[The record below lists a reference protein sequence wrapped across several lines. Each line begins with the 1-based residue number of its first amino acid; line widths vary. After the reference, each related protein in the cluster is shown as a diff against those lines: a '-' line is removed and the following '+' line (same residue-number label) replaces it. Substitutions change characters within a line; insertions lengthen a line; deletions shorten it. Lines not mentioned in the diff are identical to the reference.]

1 MKLLNY
7 LTDAGVR
14 LGINIPHGVLD
25 SAGVCSFA
33 GLPAFMSTD
42 ELLASGQLGRFL
54 EAAQAIAQGP
64 AAGRQLVSE
73 SGLNFAPCVLAP
85 EKIICLGFNYRRHA
99 AETDTPA
106 PDYPLLFSKFN
117 NSLSAHGSNV
127 MLPTKVARMFDYE
140 AELVI
145 VMGSTAADVDQD
157 EALDYV
163 AGYCIGNDLS
173 ARDLQWRTSQFLL
186 GKTSDGFAP
195 IGPYLVTAD
204 AVPDPD
210 ALDIACYVNGERRQS
225 SNTSD
230 MIFKCAFTVSYVS
243 RHMTL
248 RPGDLLFMGTPEGVV
263 WGHPEA
269 ERRWLRPGDELVT
282 EIQGL
287 GRQRVQLV

>member
-14 LGINIPHGVLD
+14 LGVKMPYGVLD
-25 SAGVCSFA
+25 STVVC
-33 GLPAFMSTD
+33 GLTDLPAFTSTD
-42 ELLASGQLGRFL
+42 ELLASGQLARFVK
-54 EAAQAIAQGP
+54 AAQAIEQGP
-64 AAGRQLVSE
+64 EQREQVLSE
-73 SGLNFAPCVLAP
+73 SDLNFAPCVLAP

-99 AETDTPA
+99 AETDTAA
-106 PDYPLLFSKFN
+106 PDYPVLFSKFN
-117 NSLSAHGSNV
+117 NSLSAHGSKV
-127 MLPTKVARMFDYE
+127 ELPTKVAKMFDYE
-140 AELVI
+140 AELVV
-145 VMGSTAADVDQD
+145 VMGSTATDVGQE
-157 EALDYV
+157 EALEYV
-163 AGYCIGNDLS
+163 AGYCVGNDLS

-243 RHMTL
+243 RYMTL
-248 RPGDLLFMGTPEGVV
+248 KPGDLLFMGTPEGVV
-263 WGHPEA
+263 WGRPET
-269 ERRWLRPGDELVT
+269 ERRWLKAGDELVT

-287 GRQRVQLV
+287 GRQRVRLV